1 MAKGNATFSVVLSI
15 EQLEGLDRA
24 KNLSGESSR
33 SAYVRETLE
42 SHISS
47 RKIKPRLSRQETDKG
62 FGSYIKKISVTL
74 SSDNNLKHL
83 DEIVE
88 VENTTRS
95 RFVREFIESLI
106 KP

>member
-42 SHISS
+42 YHISS
-47 RKIKPRLSRQETDKG
+47 RKIKPRLSRQENDKG

-88 VENTTRS
+88 LENTTRS